1 MCVRG
6 LCVIGHLC
14 VVSGYACLVSHVGL
28 GGLYKTCGLHVFRMV
43 HVFGG
48 SLPTRGIS
56 QPPICTCE
64 EGLSPLAACPQHPSW
79 VHLVPSV

>member
-1 MCVRG
+1 MCIQGVMCRGVRVCVRG

-28 GGLYKTCGLHVFRMV
+28 EGVYKTCGLHVFRMV

-48 SLPTRGIS
+48 ECFFVLM
-56 QPPICTCE
+56 
-64 EGLSPLAACPQHPSW
+64 
-79 VHLVPSV
+79 